1 MFLVMEMLKTS
12 QIHILNLPIVLGA
25 IARTFGRIGLM
36 RKVIVPMTFIG
47 GFLTAIIIGIK
58 ITGVFNVILVTKVL
72 MLQLALILGK
82 LIYGLKD
89 LFIGKH
95 QQPQP
100 VYNVSP
106 PQPHYYHQP
115 HYIPYGPSYGSNS
128 HGSYGSNSYPSDS
141 YGNSYGS
148 QSHASA
154 YASSREDGLS
164 SYKSV
169 QYPQSINSPQFN
181 RPINQIPIFSQP
193 QTNYQP
199 QAKFGQ
205 LQTSSFGG
213 IELQAPQQI
222 QYSPQLFNQPFRS
235 FPIVETLDQRIFGD
249 NFIDDNSQQIRSP
262 KASLSPQ
269 ELTKVLS
276 DAIAQVSSQST
287 QSPLLIA
294 VQKRWPNILAA
305 NLLFP
310 ILHLWSFVKK
320 THFRL

>member
-1 MFLVMEMLKTS
+1 MFQVMEMLKTS
-12 QIHILNLPIVLGA
+12 QIHMLNLSLVLGA

-82 LIYGLKD
+82 IIYGLKD
-89 LFIGKH
+89 VFIGKH

-115 HYIPYGPSYGSNS
+115 AYIPYGSNYGSNS
-128 HGSYGSNSYPSDS
+128 HGSNSYGSSSYPSDS
-141 YGNSYGS
+141 YGNTYES
-148 QSHASA
+148 QSLPVHASA

-193 QTNYQP
+193 QTNFQP

-213 IELQAPQQI
+213 IVLQAPQQI
-222 QYSPQLFNQPFRS
+222 QYSPQLFNQPFRR
-235 FPIVETLDQRIFGD
+235 FPNVETLDQRIFGD
-249 NFIDDNSQQIRSP
+249 NFIDDNSQQIRSS

-287 QSPLLIA
+287 PSPLLIA
-294 VQKRWPNILAA
+294 IQKR
-305 NLLFP
+305 
-310 ILHLWSFVKK
+310 
-320 THFRL
+320 